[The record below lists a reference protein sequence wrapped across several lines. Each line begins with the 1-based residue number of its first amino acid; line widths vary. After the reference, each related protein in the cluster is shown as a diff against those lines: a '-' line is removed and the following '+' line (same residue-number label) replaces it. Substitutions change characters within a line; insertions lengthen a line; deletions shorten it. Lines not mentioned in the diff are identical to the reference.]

1 MKPEAIQQLVEV
13 YGARKLFKGVDRK
26 KQHLDYEIS
35 HIEKLAV
42 DIVKRVCM
50 AVDDENGEIH
60 DQVNQMAERFEKLRK
75 KLQTGI

>member
-1 MKPEAIQQLVEV
+1 MKSEAIQQLVEV

-35 HIEKLAV
+35 HIEKLAT

-50 AVDDENGEIH
+50 YVDDDNGEIH
-60 DQVNQMAERFEKLRK
+60 DQINQMDERFETLRK
-75 KLQTGI
+75 KLNTGV